1 MNYNLKMG
9 MYSMNPPIQLSF
21 NQTDTC
27 AALQMI
33 NSVTKKSNAV
43 DNSRQLHSNTWN
55 KQLSVHKGRKI
66 VICT

>member
-9 MYSMNPPIQLSF
+9 MHSMTPPIQLSF

-27 AALQMI
+27 AALQTI
-33 NSVTKKSNAV
+33 NSVTKQSNAV
-43 DNSRQLHSNTWN
+43 GNSRQLHSNIWN
-55 KQLSVHKGRKI
+55 KQLSMHKGKKV